1 MKNGKFKMF
10 AFIDEVSVESFE
22 SFEAFKVELDDSLNG
37 IYYVEFEVENSEEAV
52 MQIDLLENDYGIV
65 FNCEH
70 ENEYYS
76 KDQLEEVF
84 N

>member
-10 AFIDEVSVESFE
+10 AFVDEASVEIFE
-22 SFEAFKVELDDSLNG
+22 SFEAFKVELDDPSNR
-37 IYYVEFEVENSEEAV
+37 IYYVEFEVEDSEEAV

-70 ENEYYS
+70 ENEVYS
-76 KDQLEEVF
+76 KDELEEVF

>member
-10 AFIDEVSVESFE
+10 AFIDEVSVEIFE

>member
-1 MKNGKFKMF
+1 
-10 AFIDEVSVESFE
+10 
-22 SFEAFKVELDDSLNG
+22 
-37 IYYVEFEVENSEEAV
+37 

-70 ENEYYS
+70 ENEVYS
-76 KDQLEEVF
+76 KDELEEVF